1 MMGRSLKIMN
11 YLLIS
16 LFFSIFLNAS
26 EADYELDKS
35 SSLAKKEQKHLM
47 LFLHKSNCGY
57 CENMFLHLDE
67 VSISKSIEQ
76 NFILLDINRDEDD
89 ESVSYQ
95 GYTGTNR
102 EFLKKLG
109 VDFYPAMIFID
120 GNNKIIFDVSGYRT
134 PKKILS
140 IFNYISTNSYSD
152 MSLEEFKDE
161 EAFLEEDDE

>member
-1 MMGRSLKIMN
+1 MDRRFNIINWLF
-11 YLLIS
+11 IS
-16 LFFSIFLNAS
+16 LLLSLFLNAS

-35 SSLAKKEQKHLM
+35 STLAQKEQKHLI
-47 LFLHKSNCGY
+47 LFLHKNNCGY

-67 VSISKSIEQ
+67 GNVSKSIEK
-76 NFILLDINRDEDD
+76 NFILLDINRDEED

-95 GYTGTNR
+95 GYIGTNA
-102 EFLKKLG
+102 EFLQELG

-134 PKKILS
+134 EEKILS
-140 IFNYISTNSYSD
+140 ILNYISTNSYSD